1 MSALILFL
9 MMSLGTACP
18 QEVRTGE
25 ILNVVTAG
33 DGPAVVLLPGLSG
46 CAYGYRQILVPLQ
59 AAGLRTVIIEPLGY
73 GGSSRPR
80 QADYSLTA
88 QADRIAAVLD
98 SLQLKD
104 CLVVGHGLAAS
115 MALRLAY
122 RRADLVAG
130 IVSIEGAGAE
140 SAATPG
146 VTGALKLGGLVA
158 KLGGG
163 RILRDKYAAS
173 LAKASGDPAWIDR
186 RTLGRYLRNIDR
198 DMSAFITAVKAM
210 AAAKEPEALHAN
222 LGRIGCPVRLM
233 IGTAP
238 HDGRLDESDLAPLR
252 QELPDFREIPVS
264 GAGHFIFEEQPQA
277 VVTQITALA
286 ESIGRAATT
295 PDTAPEGA
303 SGNEEDLACAR

>member
-158 KLGGG
+158 KLG
-163 RILRDKYAAS
+163 AAGS
-173 LAKASGDPAWIDR
+173 CATSTPPAWPR
-186 RTLGRYLRNIDR
+186 LRATPPGSTDGLWAAI
-198 DMSAFITAVKAM
+198 SATSTGTCPPSSPRSRPWPRPRNPKHCTPTWDASAV
-210 AAAKEPEALHAN
+210 
-222 LGRIGCPVRLM
+222 R
-233 IGTAP
+233 
-238 HDGRLDESDLAPLR
+238 
-252 QELPDFREIPVS
+252 S
-264 GAGHFIFEEQPQA
+264 G
-277 VVTQITALA
+277 
-286 ESIGRAATT
+286 
-295 PDTAPEGA
+295 
-303 SGNEEDLACAR
+303 